1 MSYIQGT
8 GRHQQTLLPE
18 AVDDYIEANN
28 LVRAVAA
35 FVECLDFEKLK
46 FERAEPAETGRPGY
60 DPRMMLGIYLWG
72 HLNRIR
78 SSRRLER
85 ECQRNLEL
93 IWLTGRL
100 FPDFKT
106 IANFRKDNGPAIQQV
121 LVEFR
126 LWCESEE
133 LYGKELAA
141 IDGSKFKA
149 VNSMDRNFTKPRL
162 AKLVKHYEEKVE
174 RYLQELDEAD
184 RAEGEE
190 EEKKFTT
197 EELAKKI
204 EGLKERLKRHQ
215 EWQEQLEKSGEN
227 QLSLTD
233 PDARLMRGSKGTD
246 VCYNL
251 QTAVD
256 SKHKLI
262 VAIEVTNACA
272 DQGQLADIAQQTKEA
287 LGVETLEVV
296 ADAGYFDSRS
306 LKECE
311 EAQIVTYVPVD
322 PRETKGIFS
331 ISQFVYDAATDSY
344 TCPAQAQLTFV
355 RQYQRS
361 RPRGEQ
367 GLRLY
372 ATTACSDCAL
382 RAQCTKSKRHG
393 RRIERLQD
401 QDVLDRQHARNRLR
415 QELAR
420 LRSSLIEHVFGTCKR
435 GMDHNYFLTKGK
447 EKVTTE
453 ACLMALSYNFKRV
466 SAILGV
472 EYMRNSW
479 AVKAA

>member
-1 MSYIQGT
+1 MSYIRGT
-8 GRHQQTLLPE
+8 ERDQHTLLPE
-18 AVDDYIEANN
+18 VVDDYIEANN

-35 FVECLDFEKLK
+35 FVECLDFEKLQ

-85 ECQRNLEL
+85 ECRRNLEL

-106 IANFRKDNGPAIQQV
+106 IANFRKDNGKAIQQV

-162 AKLVKHYEEKVE
+162 AKVIKRYEEKVA

-190 EEKKFTT
+190 EEKKLTT
-197 EELAKKI
+197 EELEKKI
-204 EGLKERLKRHQ
+204 EGLKERLKKHRELQ
-215 EWQEQLEKSGEN
+215 EELEKSGEN
-227 QLSLTD
+227 QISLTD

-256 SKHKLI
+256 SKNKLI

-272 DQGQLADIAQQTKEA
+272 DQGQLAEIAKRTKEA

-311 EAQIVTYVPVD
+311 EAGIVTYVPVD
-322 PRETKGIFS
+322 SPERQGIFPQR
-331 ISQFVYDAATDSY
+331 QFVYDAATDSY
-344 TCPAQAQLTFV
+344 TCPAGSQLTFV
-355 RQYQRS
+355 KEYQPAK
-361 RPRGEQ
+361 RPGY
-367 GLRLY
+367 RLY
-372 ATTACSDCAL
+372 KTGACADCVL
-382 RAQCTKSKRHG
+382 RPQCTKSKHPRQG
-393 RRIERLQD
+393 RRLERLQD
-401 QDVLDRQHARNRLR
+401 QDVLDRQRARNRLR
-415 QELAR
+415 KELSR

-435 GMDHNYFLTKGK
+435 GLDHTYFLTKGK
-447 EKVTTE
+447 EKVRTE

-479 AVKAA
+479 AAQAA

>member
-1 MSYIQGT
+1 MSYIRGI
-8 GRHQQTLLPE
+8 GRQQQTLLPE
-18 AVDDYIEANN
+18 VVDDYIEANN

-35 FVECLDFEKLK
+35 FVEYLDLTKLK
-46 FERAEPAETGRPGY
+46 FERAAPAETGRPGY

-100 FPDFKT
+100 CPDFKT
-106 IANFRKDNGPAIQQV
+106 IANFRKDNGKAIQGV

-133 LYGKELAA
+133 LYGQELAA

-162 AKLVKHYEEKVE
+162 AKLIKKYEAQVDQ
-174 RYLQELDEAD
+174 YLQELAEAD
-184 RAEGEE
+184 QAEGEE
-190 EEKKFTT
+190 EEKKLTA
-197 EELAKKI
+197 EELQKKI
-204 EGLKERLKRHQ
+204 EGLKERRQKHQ
-215 EWQEQLEKSGEN
+215 ELREKLVASGEN

-233 PDARLMRGSKGTD
+233 ADARLMRGSKGTD

-272 DQGQLADIAQQTKEA
+272 DQGQLAGIAQQTKEA

-296 ADAGYFDSRS
+296 ADAGYLDSRS

-311 EAQIVTYVPVD
+311 EAGIVTYVPVE

-331 ISQFVYDAATDSY
+331 IQQFAYDAVTDSY
-344 TCPAQAQLTFV
+344 TCPAQAKLTFV
-355 RQYQRS
+355 RQYQRR
-361 RPRGEQ
+361 RPRGDQ
-367 GLRLY
+367 GIRLY
-372 ATTACSDCAL
+372 ATAACSACAL

-401 QDVLDRQHARNRLR
+401 QEVLDRQLERNQLR
-415 QELAR
+415 QELQR
-420 LRSSLIEHVFGTCKR
+420 RRSSLIEHVFGTLKR
-435 GMDHNYFLTKGK
+435 GMGHTYFLTKGR

-453 ACLMALSYNFKRV
+453 TSLMALSYNFKRV
-466 SAILGV
+466 TAILGV
-472 EYMRNSW
+472 ERMVNSW
-479 AVKAA
+479 AARAA